1 MATDN
6 PLDVFFDLVPTGAV
20 LYAPIFDARDELVD
34 FRFVRLNPA
43 AQRLLHLPAQPART
57 FRQQYPHSGPTGI
70 FAQYRTAYLTG
81 HATTYDVPYQGDG
94 LDTYFRLVAQRS
106 GELLVVNFT
115 DLADLPRSAVEQSLR
130 DSRARE
136 QAARAEAETQ
146 RQRFYEVLM
155 ALPAQVATYHGP
167 NHVYNFVN
175 TSYQRYFPTQA
186 LPGRSLREVLPE
198 AEAQGVLAVM
208 DRVYQTGEASYQQ
221 ELEVWLDFN
230 GSGQPQQLFLNLFFH
245 PLRDTQGRVDGLLDF
260 SYDVTE
266 QVQARRQVEQLNQG
280 LEARVQERTGEVQAA
295 RAETEAQRQLL
306 QSVLTQAPVAIGV
319 FQGED
324 LVVAQANI
332 WLCAMWGYE
341 PAQVL
346 GKPLLEGVPELRGQG
361 FEDLLREVG
370 RTRIPFTGTE
380 LPATLRQDN
389 GELETHYFNFVYQ
402 PLYGPAGE
410 LLGVLNIATDVTTQ
424 VEARRQVEESEQ
436 QVRALVEGAPFPIG
450 VYVGPEFHIQ
460 LANHAILEGWGKGPD
475 VLGKRFAEVLPE
487 FENQAVFEQLQ
498 HVLTTGQPLHLRNQQ
513 LEVVING
520 VPQTVYYN
528 YSFTPLRNTQGQ
540 VYGVLNTAANVTD
553 LVLARR
559 RSEEAAAELRQLTA
573 HAPAFLFRTDP
584 TGRLTYV
591 NDALFEWSGLDRAAL
606 ASLDE
611 AWGIKHPEDL
621 ATLQAP
627 YGAALGAGQ
636 PWESVP
642 YRIRRR
648 DGQYRWSITRTQP
661 YLNPDGT
668 VAGHNGITLEINEQV
683 ELQRQLQRTNADL
696 DNFIYTASHDL
707 RAPIANVEG
716 LLQALQHDL
725 PAAGRVGA
733 VPEILTLMHG
743 AIERFKR
750 TIAHLT
756 DISRLQKEHSPAH
769 QPVLLAELVEAV
781 RLDLLPL
788 LHESQARLTVT
799 IPADLTVTFAEKNLR
814 SVVYNL
820 LSNALKY
827 CHPDRAPHVQIRCQ
841 PQEGYQVLEVQ
852 DNGLGLNLQQGQ
864 DKLFAMFQRLHT
876 HVEGSGIGLYM
887 VKRMVENAGGRI
899 EVQSELGRGSV
910 FRVYFPG

>member
-81 HATTYDVPYQGDG
+81 HPTTYDVPYQGDG

-175 TSYQRYFPTQA
+175 TSYQRRFPTQA

-424 VEARRQVEESEQ
+424 VEARQQAVVLQAEILAAAQRQV
-436 QVRALVEGAPFPIG
+436 
-450 VYVGPEFHIQ
+450 
-460 LANHAILEGWGKGPD
+460 
-475 VLGKRFAEVLPE
+475 AERE
-487 FENQAVFEQLQ
+487 MFYQVFEQTPAAVCIQRGPEHRFEYVNPAYQALFPDRVFVGHTPAQALPEAVEYGFVTLLDRVYHTGESYFGEALPLVVRNAADGPVRTIYSSFTYQAYRENGAIVGITTFAYDVTEQVLAKQQVARSRESLDLALAAGQMGTWHLDLRTDTSVRTVQ
-498 HVLTTGQPLHLRNQQ
+498 HDRLFGYPHLLPEWGYEQFVSHIVGEDQLAVAVAFDQAGTTGALHFEARIRRTDGALRWIEVRGSVFYDDDHQPLRMAGVVMDITERRQAHQQ
-513 LEVVING
+513 LELV
-520 VPQTVYYN
+520 
-528 YSFTPLRNTQGQ
+528 TQQ
-540 VYGVLNTAANVTD
+540 LATANQDLNHTN
-553 LVLARR
+553 
-559 RSEEAAAELRQLTA
+559 EQLT
-573 HAPAFLFRTDP
+573 
-584 TGRLTYV
+584 
-591 NDALFEWSGLDRAAL
+591 
-606 ASLDE
+606 
-611 AWGIKHPEDL
+611 
-621 ATLQAP
+621 
-627 YGAALGAGQ
+627 
-636 PWESVP
+636 
-642 YRIRRR
+642 
-648 DGQYRWSITRTQP
+648 
-661 YLNPDGT
+661 
-668 VAGHNGITLEINEQV
+668 
-683 ELQRQLQRTNADL
+683 RTNVDL

-716 LLQALQHDL
+716 LLLALQHEL

-769 QPVLLAELVEAV
+769 QPVLLAGLV
-781 RLDLLPL
+781 
-788 LHESQARLTVT
+788 
-799 IPADLTVTFAEKNLR
+799 
-814 SVVYNL
+814 
-820 LSNALKY
+820 
-827 CHPDRAPHVQIRCQ
+827 
-841 PQEGYQVLEVQ
+841 
-852 DNGLGLNLQQGQ
+852 
-864 DKLFAMFQRLHT
+864 
-876 HVEGSGIGLYM
+876 
-887 VKRMVENAGGRI
+887 
-899 EVQSELGRGSV
+899 
-910 FRVYFPG
+910 